1 MTRASL
7 GILALT
13 ALGLPAGVLAQ
24 QPVPVPV
31 PVPAPAM
38 PELRRTVV
46 VERVSGRV
54 LLRQPGQ
61 RSFVVLRGRREV
73 PLETTVKA
81 TEGRVRL
88 IVARNLRGDTFRAE
102 FFRGQF
108 DVATSAGKPPL
119 TTLVLSGSSYR
130 KVCGQARASS
140 RTDGGRVRRLWGDG
154 KGRFKTRGRYS
165 AATVRGTRWLT
176 EDRCDGTLT
185 RVSRGVVEV
194 EDFTVAPPS
203 PPGPVNGGGE
213 EDGGGVQPA
222 PQRTPRSGPRAIR
235 VGSGENYVARPGG

>member
-7 GILALT
+7 GILAIT

-24 QPVPVPV
+24 QPE
-31 PVPAPAM
+31 PAPAPVV

-54 LLRQPGQ
+54 LLKQPSQ

-73 PLETTVKA
+73 PLGTTVKA

-88 IVARNLRGDTFRAE
+88 IVARNLRGATFRAE

-108 DVATSAGKPPL
+108 LVKDSAGSPPL

-130 KVCGQARASS
+130 KVCGKARASS
-140 RTDGGRVRRLWGDG
+140 RADGGRVRRLWGDG
-154 KGRFKTRGRYS
+154 KGRFQTRGRYS

-185 RVSRGVVEV
+185 RVRRGVVEV
-194 EDFTVAPPS
+194 EDFTVVPPPAPPTT
-203 PPGPVNGGGE
+203 GGGDE
-213 EDGGGVQPA
+213 GGEPA
-222 PQRTPRSGPRAIR
+222 PPKPQRTPAAAPRVIR